1 MRLVLDRITKR
12 ASKIPFKSSFFIF
25 LVAIVFAQFSFAATR
40 IVSRANCVNNE
51 SITWDDNLFLKEWRL
66 TFSYHNDRPNG
77 RTHYAVS
84 GPLAIC
90 TGTSCWYYYE
100 YTTWA
105 PAVHVG
111 EGGVPGISDRW
122 SVGGDHRHYYP
133 GFGFTRHATFATNC
147 NLP

>member
-1 MRLVLDRITKR
+1 MRLLVDGMRSRIAKR
-12 ASKIPFKSSFFIF
+12 SFKSSLYVF
-25 LVAIVFAQFSFAATR
+25 LAAIVFTQSTLATTR

-66 TFSYHNDRPNG
+66 TFSYHNDRPAG

-84 GPLAIC
+84 GPLATC
-90 TGTSCWYYYE
+90 TTTSCWYYYQ

-105 PAVHVG
+105 PAVHWG
-111 EGGVPGISDRW
+111 EGGAPGVSNRW

-133 GFGFTRHATFATNC
+133 GFGFTRHATFATGC